1 MNNLD
6 LFLQLLKSI
15 ASSPEKAESVYIDI
29 FSQLARWV
37 QHLENQQLLDKQ
49 DIVEKIN
56 KLEEELSNTLS
67 KLNSSF
73 DKIYLILNGYNDN
86 DKDNGMIN
94 KMSSIESSV
103 EKLKYFKIQIIT
115 GVTVINGFLLYLF
128 SLFK

>member
-6 LFLQLLKSI
+6 LFLQLLKNVTSN
-15 ASSPEKAESVYIDI
+15 PDKAESIYIDV

-49 DIVEKIN
+49 DIVDKIN
-56 KLEEELSNTLS
+56 KLEEELNSTLS
-67 KLNSSF
+67 KLTSSF
-73 DKIYLILNGYNDN
+73 DKIYLILNGYS
-86 DKDNGMIN
+86 DKDKENGIIN
-94 KMSSIESSV
+94 KMSSIENSV